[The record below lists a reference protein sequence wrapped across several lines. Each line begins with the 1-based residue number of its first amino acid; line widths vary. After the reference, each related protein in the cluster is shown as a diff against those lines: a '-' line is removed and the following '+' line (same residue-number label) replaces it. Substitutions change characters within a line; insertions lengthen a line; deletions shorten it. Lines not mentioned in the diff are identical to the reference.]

1 MFVYNPLNDLF
12 RNLGSRGQEESLW
25 GVVKKHTFKQVKS
38 INTISMMKQLLPFSF
53 AVFKCRLALL
63 CLAGFQAYTV
73 CAQTSPVYKQISITA
88 DGSSR
93 IESYAGP
100 QVALRSSLPVQVQ
113 QNDRLQALLDG
124 AALRTTENM
133 LVVDLAQ
140 YPDDLVRTRPLYV
153 RTGVKTVFV
162 NGTMT
167 RSAELRDSAT
177 VVISQG
183 SQVEWGEGA
192 VLTAEGRCTGHEL
205 IAIEWGSLTV
215 SAGEIRD
222 ARNTAEDKDD
232 AAVTLYNEKCQF
244 TLSGGSLV
252 NTLGV
257 VNNGGG
263 MVRLQKGK
271 ILGGLVFSPVDLWL
285 DGGMETLGAIVNLD
299 RNAKIYVT
307 SALKTEVSIWV
318 MSTANFGPHAGGVI
332 AAGYER
338 YTLSANDLK
347 CFRYVEDAQALSW
360 QFALQN
366 NQIVLALPD
375 TPSFENGK
383 ELQDY
388 LSSLASSG
396 QQGTEKDPVNI
407 FLPVD
412 KPIEINAPLQ
422 VPAKAHVAFN
432 GGRLVRGIALR
443 SSAAAQAMLEIP
455 KGSSLSLEQTFVDGG
470 KQEAVSPLVTV
481 EGKLTL
487 GAGSLLTGGNPQ
499 DEKASSGIY
508 IAPSGQMRLEG
519 GLLEGNES
527 TARGVIENAGELI
540 IASGFVQKNQSDHSV
555 IVNQD
560 NSRFQMTGGVLEA
573 NRSEEAV
580 GAAIVF
586 GKDCHVSI
594 EKGYIYSG
602 AETEIDTQSDIH
614 LRGAATIKGNVIL
627 REGTKLR
634 VSSYLQSDIHV
645 VYQADDMQPGTVI
658 ACGIGGYTLTRQD
671 KERIKKV
678 SGAYDFVL
686 ENGNIV
692 IMPVATANEWVAAP
706 AFQAMV
712 QAGRLVL
719 SGVEEGTSF
728 RIYDARGELVGEGR
742 VSADRTLCRLPG
754 KGIYFIVCKEACVKV
769 LNR

>member
-1 MFVYNPLNDLF
+1 
-12 RNLGSRGQEESLW
+12 
-25 GVVKKHTFKQVKS
+25 
-38 INTISMMKQLLPFSF
+38 MMKQLLPLFFSV
-53 AVFKCRLALL
+53 AKCRLAIL

-73 CAQTSPVYKQISITA
+73 SAQTLPVYKQVAIRA

-93 IESYAGP
+93 IESYVGP
-100 QVALRSSLPVQVQ
+100 QVAPRNALPVTAQ

-124 AALRTTENM
+124 AALRSTGGS
-133 LVVDLAQ
+133 LVIDLAQ

-162 NGTMT
+162 NGTMI

-177 VVISQG
+177 VVITNN

-192 VLTAEGRCTGHEL
+192 VLTAENRCTGHEL
-205 IAIEWGSLTV
+205 IALESGSLMV

-222 ARNTAEDKDD
+222 AWNSSGESD
-232 AAVTLYNEKCQF
+232 AAVVLYNEKNIF
-244 TLSGGSLV
+244 TLAGGSLV
-252 NTLGV
+252 QTLGV
-257 VNNGGG
+257 QNSGGG
-263 MVRLQKGK
+263 LVRLQRGK
-271 ILGGLVFSPVDLWL
+271 ILSGLVYSPVDLWVEGNVEKL
-285 DGGMETLGAIVNLD
+285 AAVINLD
-299 RNAKIYVT
+299 RNAKVHIN
-307 SALKTEVSIWV
+307 SALQTELKIWV
-318 MSTANFGPHAGGVI
+318 MPTPNFGPHVGRVI
-332 AAGYER
+332 ASGYQE
-338 YTLSANDLK
+338 YLLTVKDLGY
-347 CFRYVEDAQALSW
+347 FTYVEEVDMLPW

-375 TPSFENGK
+375 TQNFDNGK

-412 KPIEINAPLQ
+412 KPIEIDAPIQ
-422 VPAKAHVAFN
+422 IPAKAHVAFN
-432 GGRLVRGIALR
+432 GGRLIRGVALR
-443 SSAAAQAMLEIP
+443 SSAAAQSMLQIP
-455 KGSSLSLEQTFVDGG
+455 AGSSLSLEQTFVDGG
-470 KQEAVSPLVTV
+470 KQEAASPLVTV
-481 EGKLTL
+481 NGKLTL
-487 GAGSLLTGGNPQ
+487 GAASILTGGNPQ

-508 IAPSGQMRLEG
+508 IAPGGQMRLDG

-540 IASGFVQKNQSDHSV
+540 IASGFVQKNQSDQSV

-560 NSRFQMTGGVLEA
+560 NSRFEMTGGVLEA
-573 NRSEEAV
+573 NRSEKAL

-586 GKDCHVSI
+586 GKDCRVAI

-602 AETEIDTQSDIH
+602 SETEIDTQSDIY
-614 LRGAATIKGNVIL
+614 LGGAAIIKGNVIL

-634 VSSYLQSDIHV
+634 ISSYLQSDLHV
-645 VYQADDMQPGTVI
+645 DYQSDDMQPGTVI
-658 ACGIGGYTLTRQD
+658 ACGAGDYTLTRQD

-678 SGAYDFVL
+678 SDAYDFVL

-692 IMPVATANEWVAAP
+692 IMPVATANESVTAP
-706 AFQAMV
+706 AFRVAM
-712 QAGRLVL
+712 QAGHLVL
-719 SGVEEGTSF
+719 SGVEEGATF
-728 RIYDARGELVGEGR
+728 RIYDARGELVEEGR
-742 VSADRTLCRLPG
+742 VAADRSLCRLPG
-754 KGIYFIVCKEACVKV
+754 KGIYFIVCKEACIKV